1 MKNSQNSQNFTQ
13 IIDKIIQLLIVKR
26 TILAVFELWISSLSR
41 SSAHSKLTRRISQKN
56 GFSLNSTII
65 FNLDLSD

>member
-26 TILAVFELWISSLSR
+26 TILAVFEL
-41 SSAHSKLTRRISQKN
+41 
-56 GFSLNSTII
+56 
-65 FNLDLSD
+65 